1 MPEIRRMSDSEE
13 EVSSG
18 HVSRNSLNASPNREL
33 ETSKHPLQNKWTL
46 WYFKND
52 RAKDWESNQKQV
64 NEPIVKSEMY
74 GFLKRKISFTGHH
87 FFHRGRLLGFIQS
100 HRKCLQI
107 GQRLRLL
114 PFQRGH
120 QTHVGGCP
128 QRARWQMAPTNG
140 QTQSHECTRRGLVGD
155 HDVSDRRSFWR

>member
-64 NEPIVKSEMY
+64 NRPSIFKSRMY
-74 GFLKRKISFTGHH
+74 AFRKIYFTGHH

-120 QTHVGGCP
+120 QTHVGGWEVCRP
-128 QRARWQMAPTNG
+128 VKGSVLIFISP
-140 QTQSHECTRRGLVGD
+140 ETRKGVGGW
-155 HDVSDRRSFWR
+155 SILTRNSERRV